1 MRYQITL
8 NCPSRAGHP
17 VHQIMADHPAKNL
30 QQLMELLCDEPFIMV
45 EEIYRDSETPGDN
58 FYSVGSLI
66 INSNMVAKCKVHR
79 P

>member
-1 MRYQITL
+1 MRFQITL

-30 QQLMELLCDEPFIMV
+30 EQFMELLSDEPFVMV
-45 EEIYRDSETPGDN
+45 EEIYRDSETPGEN

-66 INSNMVAKCKVHR
+66 INSNMIAKCKVHR